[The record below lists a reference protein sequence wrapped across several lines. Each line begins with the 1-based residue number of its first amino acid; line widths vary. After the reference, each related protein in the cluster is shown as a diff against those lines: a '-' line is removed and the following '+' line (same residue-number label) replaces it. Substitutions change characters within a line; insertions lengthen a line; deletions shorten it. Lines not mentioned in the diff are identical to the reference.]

1 MNFYNDYFKM
11 VHKAA
16 YDVNHEKGVKILTC
30 KQMLKRL
37 PLALTQ
43 VKAGNTSEKLLNEII
58 KIIHSLHHEKELT
71 KKVYGNLI
79 SFMNLKNS
87 KTSDPHRLFINLENK
102 INLKRTDKYV
112 ALSNLSIYYRWKNIR
127 KLYKNNKFKIS
138 APT

>member
-37 PLALTQ
+37 QLALTQ

-71 KKVYGNLI
+71 KKYMTI
-79 SFMNLKNS
+79 
-87 KTSDPHRLFINLENK
+87 
-102 INLKRTDKYV
+102 
-112 ALSNLSIYYRWKNIR
+112 
-127 KLYKNNKFKIS
+127 
-138 APT
+138 